1 MVRWIPPAAAVA
13 AFVAAWPTS
22 ADAQTPD
29 IEVPALI
36 LDGETDEERSAAL
49 SDLDLD
55 NVVQTA
61 AKGVT
66 TVQEA
71 PAIVTVITDQAIA
84 ESGATRLD
92 DVLDTVPGWLRHD
105 AIHNQ
110 FPFGLTRGA
119 LQAMLLMHEGVSL
132 FDPWTNVPTVGRL
145 VPLETIKRVEII
157 TGPGG
162 VLWGANSYLG
172 IVNMISKDAEDVDG
186 VEADI
191 RVGDGPGD
199 RGVLRGYVMAGI
211 PEVLHEDVSVML
223 HASFHS
229 YDGPTF
235 SMPQHLF
242 STPLPQPNSV
252 MIYGPLTQS
261 DAQRSTLI
269 QLNGNARLG
278 PIRVLFHMPFVA
290 ERNMPLGFP
299 GAVIQQAHPEDRL
312 VDRVTGELACEELS
326 MYMPDGSR
334 NPLAGNSTDQCVD
347 RARIARN
354 HGNSFS
360 ERYAIAEYQTRSE
373 SGQMGVTVKAYLIE
387 FDRSYQQ
394 LAILAPSTLLEGGLS
409 FKFDSRAYRTGVS
422 LDGDIE
428 LSNQGRVL
436 YGAEVFR
443 EWIPDNVT
451 QSRQGAGRQAEVIG
465 PYDLSRLA
473 LPCPR
478 EPVPNAPGQTRHV
491 GDCPLTMVFET
502 DRTVAGAYLNPQWR
516 YRRLILDAGLRVQAA
531 PAALA
536 EASYD
541 AQIIAGGAAVVEFAR
556 NWHAKASYT
565 EGFRPPVFNN
575 TNSNGNAIQLDGS
588 TDLGVETSQAI
599 QAEVNARLFKGKRQL
614 DEVNFRA
621 DYSYTTL
628 DNLIQIQQGRYA
640 NLGRRGIH
648 SAEFLGKIHL
658 RGGHHV
664 SLGYT
669 WLKVA
674 SEDRGYLR
682 MLPEHWFNLG
692 GVFNV
697 VPRHLQVSTN
707 IKILGAME
715 DANRLVEHRP
725 LEPDPMTGVLT
736 DASQLSVEPHELVLD
751 RLPPAAVL
759 TAGATWWNSFG
770 VRGVT
775 TRAYVYNA
783 FNARHYNPDG
793 FGDYEPRLEL
803 LPNPYPDL
811 RFVLDANFRY

>member
-1 MVRWIPPAAAVA
+1 MAHRIVLVSTVLLSSW
-13 AFVAAWPTS
+13 S
-22 ADAQTPD
+22 ASAIAQMSD
-29 IEVPALI
+29 IEIPALI
-36 LDGETDEERSAAL
+36 QEDQIEEERDDSFT
-49 SDLDLD
+49 DLDLD
-55 NVVQTA
+55 NIVQTA

-84 ESGATRLD
+84 DSGATRLD

-132 FDPWTNVPTVGRL
+132 FDPWTNVPTVGRI
-145 VPLETIKRVEII
+145 VPLETIKRIEVV

-199 RGVLRGYVMAGI
+199 QNVLRGYVMAGI
-211 PEVLHEDVSVML
+211 PEVLHDDVSLML
-223 HASFHS
+223 HTSFES
-229 YDGPTF
+229 YDGPAF

-242 STPLPQPNSV
+242 SAPLPQPNSL
-252 MIYGPLTQS
+252 MIYGPLTES
-261 DAQRSTLI
+261 AAPPSTLV
-269 QLNGNARLG
+269 QVNGNARVG
-278 PIRVLFHMPFVA
+278 PVRLWFHVPVVV
-290 ERNMPLGFP
+290 ERSLPLSFP
-299 GAVIQQAHPEDRL
+299 GAVVEENLAEDRL
-312 VDRVTGELACEELS
+312 TDSATGGLACS
-326 MYMPDGSR
+326 PIPSHMPDGSR
-334 NPLAGNSTDQCVD
+334 NPQAGSSMDACVD
-347 RARIARN
+347 RARIARA
-354 HGNSFS
+354 HTNSFS
-360 ERYAIAEYQTRSE
+360 ERYAIAEYQKRSAGGRAGMTLK
-373 SGQMGVTVKAYLIE
+373 SYIIE
-387 FDRSYQQ
+387 FDRSYEH
-394 LAILAPSTLLEGGLS
+394 LAILSPSTLLEGGLS
-409 FKFDSRAYRTGVS
+409 FSFDSRSYRTGLS

-428 LSNQGRVL
+428 VSKRIRML
-436 YGAEVFR
+436 YGAEIFR
-443 EWIPDNVT
+443 EWIPDNIS
-451 QSRQGAGRQAEVIG
+451 QSRQGPGREAVVIG
-465 PYDLSRLA
+465 PYDLSRLP

-478 EPVPNAPGQTRHV
+478 EPNPDAPGQSRFI
-491 GDCPLTMVFET
+491 GDCPLTLVFQT

-516 YRRLILDAGLRVQAA
+516 HRRLILDAGLRVQAA
-531 PAALA
+531 PDALGD
-536 EASYD
+536 ASYD
-541 AQIIAGGAAVVEFAR
+541 TQIIAGGAAVVEFAK

-575 TNSNGNAIQLDGS
+575 TNSNGNAIQFDGRR
-588 TDLGVETSQAI
+588 DLEVETSQAI
-599 QAEVNARLFKGKRQL
+599 QGEINARLFKGKRHL

-621 DYSYTTL
+621 DYSYTVI
-628 DNLIQIQQGRYA
+628 DNLIQLQQGRYA
-640 NLGRRGIH
+640 NLGRRGAH
-648 SAEFLGKIHL
+648 SVEFLGKIHV
-658 RGGHHV
+658 RGGHQI

-674 SEDRGYLR
+674 SEDRGHLR
-682 MLPEHWFNLG
+682 MIPEHWFNVS
-692 GVFNV
+692 GVFHII
-697 VPRHLQVSTN
+697 PQTLLLSTN
-707 IKILGAME
+707 IKVLGAME

-725 LEPDPMTGVLT
+725 LQPDAMTGVLT
-736 DASQLSVEPHELVLD
+736 DQSLVYVEPHELVMD

-770 VRGVT
+770 IEGVT

-811 RFVLDANFRY
+811 RFVFDANFRY